1 MCPYARQKYR
11 YWCTLTVWL
20 RKIGWFGERATQ
32 KLHKRNSI
40 KMIKNG
46 IHFVSSLPSWRVDV
60 FVTAFV
66 AVAAAAAAPYNVVQI
81 ESRAWL
87 TTTWFTYRSV
97 HTMALS
103 WMQHHVHAH
112 RWNKW
117 YKGIMNW
124 ANALLQSISNSHTKN
139 GTLFAIVT
147 WVLLSLEIRI
157 RNLMHV
163 DTLFRDAFY
172 SEFTS
177 LLKAAAHSELYNF
190 IFLQPLHEQVLYIN
204 IEFYAVRSKRMALCE
219 QFFLS
224 PFERDYKFLLCD
236 RKLLICQFLIQMTR
250 RKAPWAI
257 MIKLL
262 MRHNYTRFS
271 FVIFLFCVLSFFCVF
286 SSKWMGI
293 VDGTFFC
300 DFRIHNRTMYFLVNQ
315 RSSSAFT
322 SLKIASF
329 FQWKT
334 IFFVKFSGCTPNMVM
349 NTQKYTFTDVEKLF
363 SGKIMCA

>member
-1 MCPYARQKYR
+1 
-11 YWCTLTVWL
+11 
-20 RKIGWFGERATQ
+20 
-32 KLHKRNSI
+32 
-40 KMIKNG
+40 MIKNG

-204 IEFYAVRSKRMALCE
+204 IEFYAVRPKEWLFASN
-219 QFFLS
+219 FS
-224 PFERDYKFLLCD
+224 YLLLNVIINFC
-236 RKLLICQFLIQMTR
+236 
-250 RKAPWAI
+250 
-257 MIKLL
+257 
-262 MRHNYTRFS
+262 
-271 FVIFLFCVLSFFCVF
+271 FVIE
-286 SSKWMGI
+286 
-293 VDGTFFC
+293 
-300 DFRIHNRTMYFLVNQ
+300 NY
-315 RSSSAFT
+315 
-322 SLKIASF
+322 
-329 FQWKT
+329 
-334 IFFVKFSGCTPNMVM
+334 
-349 NTQKYTFTDVEKLF
+349 
-363 SGKIMCA
+363 

>member
-1 MCPYARQKYR
+1 
-11 YWCTLTVWL
+11 
-20 RKIGWFGERATQ
+20 
-32 KLHKRNSI
+32 
-40 KMIKNG
+40 MIKNV

-60 FVTAFV
+60 FVTAFA
-66 AVAAAAAAPYNVVQI
+66 AVASAAAPYNVVQI

-172 SEFTS
+172 SEFTCSAQWALQFHIFTTIAWTSFVHKYWILCSPFQKNGS
-177 LLKAAAHSELYNF
+177 LRA
-190 IFLQPLHEQVLYIN
+190 IFLI
-204 IEFYAVRSKRMALCE
+204 
-219 QFFLS
+219 
-224 PFERDYKFLLCD
+224 
-236 RKLLICQFLIQMTR
+236 
-250 RKAPWAI
+250 
-257 MIKLL
+257 
-262 MRHNYTRFS
+262 S
-271 FVIFLFCVLSFFCVF
+271 FWTWL
-286 SSKWMGI
+286 
-293 VDGTFFC
+293 
-300 DFRIHNRTMYFLVNQ
+300 
-315 RSSSAFT
+315 
-322 SLKIASF
+322 
-329 FQWKT
+329 
-334 IFFVKFSGCTPNMVM
+334 
-349 NTQKYTFTDVEKLF
+349 
-363 SGKIMCA
+363 